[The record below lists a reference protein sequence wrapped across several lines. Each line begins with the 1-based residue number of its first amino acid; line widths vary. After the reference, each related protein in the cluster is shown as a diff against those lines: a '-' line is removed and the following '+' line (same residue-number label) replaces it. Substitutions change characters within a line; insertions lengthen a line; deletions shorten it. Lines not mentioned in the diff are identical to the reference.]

1 VSLKTLPWRLIGAV
15 VFALLVYQ
23 FGRGTMDTEWQARW
37 AEQGEFQA
45 KARSA
50 AESSARMEEQRRQ
63 TEINQVRNDAKTQ
76 NKNAVADGAGAD
88 AAGERLHAAADQLA
102 SHQCASDTG
111 VARRGQAATGAAMV
125 LSDLFQRA
133 DRRAGELAKAYDA
146 ARIAGQACER
156 SYDAIKK
163 HRPTD

>member
-1 VSLKTLPWRLIGAV
+1 MILKALPWRPIAAM
-15 VFALLVYQ
+15 ALVLLAYQ
-23 FGRGTMDTEWQARW
+23 FGRSTMDTEWRARW

-50 AESSARMEEQRRQ
+50 AESSVRMEEQRRQ
-63 TEINQVRNDAKTQ
+63 TQINQVRNDAKAQ
-76 NKNAVADGAGAD
+76 SKNAVADSVGAD
-88 AAGERLHAAADQLA
+88 AAGDRLYIAADQLA
-102 SHQCASDTG
+102 ARQCVTDTG
-111 VARRGQAATGAAMV
+111 VARRGQAATRAAMV

-146 ARIAGQACER
+146 ARIAGQTCER

-163 HRPTD
+163 NRPTD